1 MREAW
6 AVSDLPWRA
15 PLEALREY
23 CGEQQAFYFAFQGF
37 ATLWMSAPA
46 VVGLA
51 VFAGGALRRQRRCA
65 GEMAIGE
72 CNRAATATLMG
83 CQPATYATG
92 MSIHATASSCS
103 SASLPAGSGS
113 MCFHL
118 VMRNSS
124 FLSASLLSV

>member
-1 MREAW
+1 ME
-6 AVSDLPWRA
+6 V
-15 PLEALREY
+15 E
-23 CGEQQAFYFAFQGF
+23 
-37 ATLWMSAPA
+37 M
-46 VVGLA
+46 LA
-51 VFAGGALRRQRRCA
+51 GHEGALRDGWLKVCAERAGVRCDA
-65 GEMAIGE
+65 RDGGLGKWRSESAIE
-72 CNRAATATLMG
+72 AATAILMG